1 MQIPAAAVACLV
13 VASVAAVLL
22 AVYWPPRR
30 QRVMGLRRRA
40 DTADAELA
48 VLRGRLSEA
57 ERREQM
63 MVAEISH
70 LASRRLPALARNSRH
85 PHIRVPGPLH
95 PELLG
100 GEAGGALDAVLAQAT
115 RAILDERARI
125 DGAAQSAMRGAT
137 TKLQTMC
144 YQLQTSVDELLHKY
158 DDPELA
164 EKLAALDYLNEQILR
179 RLQATRVLCGAGAGL
194 VRTKTLLPDLV
205 LGASSRIPS
214 YDRVRIDNHLPRA
227 VAVADRAAESVAV
240 VVAELLANAVHH
252 SHGSLPVEVG
262 LHQAHNGAVVV
273 VNDAGIG
280 MNGDEF
286 TKARRLLT
294 GEAKVFLS
302 ELGDPPAT
310 GFAAIGQLCKQFG
323 FKVSVEPSH
332 YAGIKAVLFIPG
344 DLLHAVSD
352 DHPRALIPPTPAP
365 TGAAPHL
372 PTAPVPYVPAPPQMR
387 TASSQ
392 APSSMAP
399 FGVAPQSFAGPA
411 GSTVAPKPPVPP
423 VPPAEAPPRQW
434 PVRPDPVAE
443 DPVSG
448 GHGAEELAAEPP
460 EAPVDGPPPGLPQR
474 RHRRPQRS
482 ARRAA
487 DSPPPPDIYYR
498 DPEETASRMGALQR
512 GTARGRVETGEQPAV
527 TAADHVD
534 DSERDSR

>member
-13 VASVAAVLL
+13 VASVAAVFL
-22 AVYWPPRR
+22 AVLWPPRR
-30 QRVMGLRRRA
+30 RMVVGLRRRA

-63 MVAEISH
+63 MWAEIGH
-70 LASRRLPALARNSRH
+70 LAKTRMPALARNSRH
-85 PHIRVPGPLH
+85 PHIRVPGPLQ
-95 PELLG
+95 PEL
-100 GEAGGALDAVLAQAT
+100 AGGAAGATLDTVLDQAT

-144 YQLQTSVDELLHKY
+144 YQMQTAVDELLHKY
-158 DDPELA
+158 DDPDLA

-179 RLQATRVLCGAGAGL
+179 RLQATRVVCGAGAGL

-280 MNGDEF
+280 MNADEF
-286 TKARRLLT
+286 GKARRLLT

-344 DLLHAVSD
+344 DLLHAVSGD
-352 DHPRALIPPTPAP
+352 APRSLITPSPAP

-372 PTAPVPYVPAPPQMR
+372 PTAPVPYVPAPPTMR

-392 APSSMAP
+392 SPASMAP
-399 FGVAPQSFAGPA
+399 LGFAPASFGSPVAPS
-411 GSTVAPKPPVPP
+411 APMAP
-423 VPPAEAPPRQW
+423 VPPAEAPPTAW
-434 PVRPDPVAE
+434 PVSQAPAPEAVDDPHAA
-443 DPVSG
+443 DP
-448 GHGAEELAAEPP
+448 AAEA
-460 EAPVDGPPPGLPQR
+460 EAGGTLSGLPQR
-474 RHRRPQRS
+474 RHRRPERS
-482 ARRAA
+482 GRHAA
-487 DSPPPPDIYYR
+487 QSPPPPDMYHR
-498 DPEETASRMGALQR
+498 DPEDAASRMGALQR
-512 GTARGRVETGEQPAV
+512 GTARGRAEIGEEPAA
-527 TAADHVD
+527 TPADD
-534 DSERDSR
+534 ADQSERDSR